1 MINTRHE
8 ITIAAPVESVWRLHT
23 DIAAWPSW
31 NSGIDLA
38 ALEGELKVGASFR
51 WLTHGLDITSTVTE
65 LEPCLSIAWGGPAAG
80 IDGTHR
86 WTFQPCGG
94 GTETRVVTEESW
106 AGAPV
111 DADPA
116 GMLAALEQSLV
127 AWLEELK
134 RTAEQER

>member
-1 MINTRHE
+1 MITTRHE
-8 ITIAAPVESVWRLHT
+8 ITIAAPVETVWQLHT
-23 DIAAWPSW
+23 DVAAWPTW

-51 WLTHGLDITSTVTE
+51 WLTHGLDITSTVTDME
-65 LEPCLSIAWGGPAAG
+65 AGRSITWGGPAAG
-80 IDGTHR
+80 IDGVHS
-86 WTFQPCGG
+86 WTFEPYDDSS
-94 GTETRVVTEESW
+94 TRVVTEESW

-127 AWLEELK
+127 AWLDELK
-134 RTAEQER
+134 RTAEQGR